1 MLFSTVHARLRMA
14 YARAFLGMVLV
25 IPTALPAQV
34 VLNEV
39 LASSSDYLTREDANG
54 VLRLGTGPHWMD
66 ADFDDSGWRE
76 AADPVGAG
84 APGLATD
91 LGSGL
96 RGSTPSL
103 YLRVRFQASAEQ
115 AASEEPLRMQAW
127 FNDGFVAYV
136 NGQEVARANLG
147 APGDYIHREEFAFNL
162 RNESS
167 SESLA
172 SPQAAREY
180 LLEGENVLA
189 VQVHNYDISSTI
201 FFKGRLFIGLGLF
214 QGGSSIPLVVDGMTW
229 RLFTGLAEPSGGIY
243 DPELLGS
250 PGYKGAFSDW
260 IELRNPGPAAV
271 DLTGWSLSDDPD
283 DPEAFVFPAGT
294 TIVADGY
301 LLVLA
306 DGWEGAA
313 PEGKY
318 LHASFRLSADGEFL
332 GLYRP
337 GGVPEDLWAPG
348 FPPQR
353 PFVSYGRDPNG
364 LGYFVEPTPGR
375 ENAGTAAAGFV
386 ERPRFSHG
394 PGFYDE
400 GFSLSMEAGGAGTSI
415 RYTLDGTE
423 PTGTHGILYE
433 APVRI
438 ELIDADTGTVAR
450 ARAFREGWLP
460 SRIETATYLVG
471 QHEALRTLPAVS
483 LSGDPG
489 GAFYKPYGVLAID
502 GGSYVDGQWR
512 GAKITDYNI
521 PMQRGRAYERPVSLE
536 ILDPFAPQTALR
548 VDGGLRFSASNW
560 SRPRMTFRQP
570 ERSPWQV
577 SATEKPSL
585 NFYLREEYGEEE
597 IRRQLFPDVAA
608 AVFDTLRLRA
618 GKNDISNPFIR
629 DELMR
634 RLAIDMGQVSVA
646 GIQNTL
652 YVNGELKGYYNLTPR
667 LRESFFQQ
675 VYGSS
680 APWDVML
687 HDGIADGDDAAYR
700 SMLEALRKDL
710 SVPENYEE
718 ALRWVDPV
726 NVADYLIL
734 NIYGATWDWPH
745 NNFALAR
752 ERSPEGRWRM
762 YVWDAEGAFGH
773 GGSKPVNY
781 DVITSDLRGGAADI
795 PRIYQ
800 GLAQNVDFRQLF
812 ADRIQ
817 RHFFNGGA
825 LMEENLRRRMEELRD
840 EINPVMQYVLRQTMS
855 EADFNRWFTER
866 ERYLFSPGKQFENA
880 RLWTSMQA
888 PVFDRNGGLVS
899 EGAEVTMR
907 IGSLFNPQPGAIYY
921 TVDGSDPR
929 LPGGELS
936 GDALSYAETSPVII
950 SQTTEIRARQ
960 YHATIFG
967 SRNWSPLAEAVF
979 RVGSVP
985 AGRDNLVV
993 SEILYRPG
1001 DTDSSEAAMG
1011 YSRSDF
1017 EFVELR
1023 SVGPDP
1029 VDLLGVAFTAG
1040 IDFVFQQSLA
1050 LEPGAYLVLGT
1061 NEAALRE
1068 RYGGQFQWGGAYGG
1082 RLSNEG
1088 ESLEL
1093 RDAAGD
1099 LIARFDYSPAAPWP
1113 EIAATEGHSLI
1124 LANTDSTPASYDVGA
1139 WAASA
1144 EPGGTPGRGEDS
1156 PEDSFAVWAAHYF
1169 DETEVD
1175 PAQRG
1180 PDGDP
1185 DNDGRIN
1192 AIEFALGMHPLR
1204 PDDAALPNLEP
1215 VDGNGSRRAIRLRR
1229 FAGRAGVVLTVE
1241 SSVDL
1246 QDWEEF
1252 AWEEL
1257 EHLESGDED
1266 ENGYVEE
1273 LRSLP
1278 EGGGPQRYVRIRVK
1292 ME

>member
-1 MLFSTVHARLRMA
+1 MA
-14 YARAFLGMVLV
+14 SAGAFLGFAL
-25 IPTALPAQV
+25 ALPATISAQV

-39 LASSSDYLTREDANG
+39 LASSSDYLTRENAAG
-54 VLRLGTGPHWMD
+54 VLRLGTGSHWMD
-66 ADFDDSGWRE
+66 VDFDDSGWRE

-96 RGSTPSL
+96 RGATPSL
-103 YLRVRFQASAEQ
+103 YLRVRFEASAEQ
-115 AASEEPLRMQAW
+115 AASEEPLRLQAW

-136 NGQEVARANLG
+136 NGQEVTRANLG
-147 APGDYIHREEFAFNL
+147 APGDYIHRDEFAYNA

-172 SPQAAREY
+172 SPKAAREY
-180 LLEGENVLA
+180 LVEGENVLA
-189 VQVHNYDISSTI
+189 VQVHNYDITSTM

-214 QGGSSIPLVVDGMTW
+214 QGGSNIPLVIDGMTW
-229 RLFTGLAEPSGGIY
+229 RMFAGLAEPSGGLY
-243 DPELLGS
+243 DPDLLGV
-250 PGYKGAFSDW
+250 PGYEGTFSDW
-260 IELRNPGPAAV
+260 IELRNLGPAAV
-271 DLTGWSLSDDPD
+271 DLTGWSLSDDPE

-294 TIVADGY
+294 AIASGGY

-306 DGWEGAA
+306 DRWEGASSQ
-313 PEGKY
+313 GRY
-318 LHASFRLSADGEFL
+318 LHANFRLSAGGEFL

-337 GGVPEDLWAPG
+337 GGVPEDLWVDG

-353 PFVSYGRDPNG
+353 TFVSYGRDGSG
-364 LGYFVEPTPGR
+364 LGYFAEPTPGA
-375 ENAGTAAAGFV
+375 ENAGRAAAGFV
-386 ERPRFSHG
+386 ERPVFSHAA
-394 PGFYDE
+394 GFYDE
-400 GFSLSMEAGGAGTSI
+400 GFSLMMEAGNGGASI

-423 PTGTHGILYE
+423 PSETEGILY
-433 APVRI
+433 AGPVRI
-438 ELIDADTGTVAR
+438 EFIDADTGVVVR

-471 QHEALRTLPAVS
+471 QHESLRTLPAVC

-489 GAFYKPYGVLAID
+489 GTFYKPYGVMAID

-521 PMQRGRAYERPVSLE
+521 PMQRGQAYERPVSLE
-536 ILDPFAPQTALR
+536 ILDPSAPQASLH
-548 VDGGLRFSASNW
+548 VDGGLRLSASNW

-570 ERSPWQV
+570 ERSPWQT

-667 LRESFFQQ
+667 LRESFFRAA
-675 VYGSS
+675 YGGS
-680 APWDVML
+680 ASWDVML
-687 HDGIADGDDAAYR
+687 HDGIADGDDLAYR
-700 SMLEALRKDL
+700 SMFEAVRKDL
-710 SVPENYEE
+710 SIAENYQE
-718 ALRWVDPV
+718 ALRWIDPV

-781 DVITSDLRGGAADI
+781 DVITSDLRSGSADI

-800 GLAQNVDFRQLF
+800 GLVQNADFRQLF

-855 EADFNRWFTER
+855 ETDFNRWFTER
-866 ERYLFSPGKQFENA
+866 ERYLFSPGKHFENA
-880 RLWTSMQA
+880 RLWTPMLA
-888 PVFDRNGGLVS
+888 PVFNRKGGLAA
-899 EGAEVTMR
+899 EGVEITMT

-929 LPGGELS
+929 LSGGELS
-936 GDALSYAETSPVII
+936 ATALRYVETGPLILSG
-950 SQTTEIRARQ
+950 STEVRARQ
-960 YHATIFG
+960 YQATIFG

-985 AGRDNLVV
+985 ASGSNLVV
-993 SEILYRPG
+993 SEILYRPVAA
-1001 DTDSSEAAMG
+1001 DSSEAAMG

-1017 EFVELR
+1017 EFVEMR
-1023 SVGPDP
+1023 NVGPDP
-1029 VDLLGVAFTAG
+1029 VDLRGVALTEG
-1040 IDFVFQQSLA
+1040 IKFSFEQSLV

-1061 NEAALRE
+1061 NEAALRQ
-1068 RYGGQFQWGGAYGG
+1068 RYGEGWRWGGSYEG

-1088 ESLEL
+1088 EGVEV
-1093 RDAAGD
+1093 RDAAGG
-1099 LIARFDYSPAAPWP
+1099 LIARFAYSPAAPWP

-1124 LANTDSTPASYDVGA
+1124 LANGDSVPSSYDVGA
-1139 WAASA
+1139 WTASA
-1144 EPGGTPGRGEDS
+1144 DPGGTPGRGEG
-1156 PEDSFAVWAAHYF
+1156 PLEDGFAAWASRYF
-1169 DETEVD
+1169 DGVQMDPTE
-1175 PAQRG
+1175 RG
-1180 PDGDP
+1180 PEGDP
-1185 DNDGRIN
+1185 DKDGRPN
-1192 AIEFALGMHPLR
+1192 LIEFALGLDPLR
-1204 PDDAALPNLEP
+1204 ADDAALPKLEP
-1215 VDGNGSRRAIRLRR
+1215 VEGDGPKHAIRLRR
-1229 FAGRAGVVLTVE
+1229 LGRQAGVVVSVE
-1241 SSVDL
+1241 ASGDL
-1246 QDWEEF
+1246 RDWERF
-1252 AWEEL
+1252 DLDEL
-1257 EHLESGDED
+1257 VELESGDAD

-1273 LRSLP
+1273 LRAVP
-1278 EGGGPQRYVRIRVK
+1278 DWGGPERFVRIRVK